1 MGGNKPAKTQTT
13 VPQYPKLPPTNSSVV
28 DGPMVAYDPQ
38 NVSFEMRQG
47 SIPSVLPLTHRLGYR
62 QRTTTKITHLDVFRY
77 CYTLNSWGNFTP
89 GCLCG
94 SDLETLLPAAQCL
107 PVAVQKLVCIAR
119 RVWHYTLY
127 AYQKHLTRRIPFR
140 PHCV

>member
-1 MGGNKPAKTQTT
+1 MILADTIGSDDSVRVTKDKG
-13 VPQYPKLPPTNSSVV
+13 VGYIPQL
-28 DGPMVAYDPQ
+28 
-38 NVSFEMRQG
+38 VS
-47 SIPSVLPLTHRLGYR
+47 IL
-62 QRTTTKITHLDVFRY
+62 
-77 CYTLNSWGNFTP
+77 TP